1 MYAIYGPWAHFFFA
15 KVVIWG
21 LSFLDDLETLIEKL
35 VTQLGYELVDFE
47 TINGG
52 QILRIFIDKGDLID
66 IEDCTKVS
74 NHVNNV
80 LSVETDYDYER
91 LEVSSPGLD
100 RVIKKLNDFDRFKG
114 QKIKIK
120 TRFAIENRKNF
131 KGILSGTKGESIM
144 IEVDNETLLIEFD
157 NIDKARLDPDY

>member
-1 MYAIYGPWAHFFFA
+1 M
-15 KVVIWG
+15 
-21 LSFLDDLETLIEKL
+21 DDLEILIEKL

-47 TINGG
+47 TVNGG

-144 IEVDNETLLIEFD
+144 IEVDNESILIDFE

>member
-1 MYAIYGPWAHFFFA
+1 M
-15 KVVIWG
+15 
-21 LSFLDDLETLIEKL
+21 DDLETLIEKL

-47 TINGG
+47 TVNGG
-52 QILRIFIDKGDLID
+52 QILRIYIDKGDLID

-120 TRFAIENRKNF
+120 TRFPIENRKNF
-131 KGILSGTKGESIM
+131 KGTLFGTKGESIM
-144 IEVDNETLLIEFD
+144 IEVDNESLLIEFE

>member
-1 MYAIYGPWAHFFFA
+1 M
-15 KVVIWG
+15 
-21 LSFLDDLETLIEKL
+21 DDLETLIEKL

-47 TINGG
+47 TVNGG
-52 QILRIFIDKGDLID
+52 QILRIYIDKGDLID

-114 QKIKIK
+114 EKIKIK

-131 KGILSGTKGESIM
+131 KGTLSGIKGESIM
-144 IEVDNETLLIEFD
+144 IEVDNKSLLIEFE
-157 NIDKARLDPDY
+157 NIDKARLNPDY

>member
-1 MYAIYGPWAHFFFA
+1 M
-15 KVVIWG
+15 
-21 LSFLDDLETLIEKL
+21 DDLEILIEKL

-47 TINGG
+47 TVNGG

-66 IEDCTKVS
+66 IDDCTKVS

-131 KGILSGTKGESIM
+131 KGTLFGTKGESIM
-144 IEVDNETLLIEFD
+144 IEIDNESLLIDFE

>member
-1 MYAIYGPWAHFFFA
+1 
-15 KVVIWG
+15 
-21 LSFLDDLETLIEKL
+21 LDDLETLIEKL

-47 TINGG
+47 TVNGG

-66 IEDCTKVS
+66 IDDCTKVS

-131 KGILSGTKGESIM
+131 KGTLSGTKGESIM
-144 IEVDNETLLIEFD
+144 IEIDNESLLIDFQ

>member
-1 MYAIYGPWAHFFFA
+1 M
-15 KVVIWG
+15 
-21 LSFLDDLETLIEKL
+21 DDLETLIEKL

-52 QILRIFIDKGDLID
+52 QILRIYIDKGDLID

-114 QKIKIK
+114 QKVKIK

-131 KGILSGTKGESIM
+131 KGTLSGIKEESIM
-144 IEVDNETLLIEFD
+144 IEVDNESLLIDFE